1 MNAFPMCM
9 CAQAH
14 THTSKTDKQSLY
26 IYDGA
31 HVMRV
36 HSGIKGTKWFIS
48 MDMRGRRY
56 VIVFVLHSGCAHK
69 YSFVH
74 HQSTFCTSL
83 ME

>member
-1 MNAFPMCM
+1 MHFQ
-9 CAQAH
+9 CACVH
-14 THTSKTDKQSLY
+14 KRTHIPVKQINKAY

-31 HVMRV
+31 HVMLV

-56 VIVFVLHSGCAHK
+56 IIVFVLHSGCAHK